1 METLAERLFALRKAQ
16 KWTRKTVAEKIGTA
30 ERTYQRYENAEREPT
45 ASVLMALADLYNTS
59 IDYLVGR
66 TDNPDINR

>member
-1 METLAERLFALRKAQ
+1 MEILAKNLLALRAER
-16 KWTRKTVAEKIGTA
+16 KWTRKIVSEKIGIA

-45 ASVLMALADLYNTS
+45 ASVLTALADLYGVT

-66 TDNPDINR
+66 TEK

>member
-1 METLAERLFALRKAQ
+1 MEILAKNLLALRTER
-16 KWTRKTVAEKIGTA
+16 KWTRKIVSEKIGIA

-45 ASVLMALADLYNTS
+45 ASVLTALADLYGVT

-66 TDNPDINR
+66 TEK